1 MSNQAAVNPQ
11 HVSGKTAIMAGRL
24 DVLRNRALLTLMLG
38 HLTVDMYAGVLP
50 ILYPLLTDEFDLNLK
65 TVGLVSLAYS
75 GMASVTQ
82 PVFGYIADKHGTRLI
97 GLALMWTAI
106 TFALLGLASNFPALI
121 VLAALAG
128 IGSGAYHPMGA
139 VNASAV
145 ISEQQRNTA
154 MSIYVT
160 GGTLGVAIG
169 PLIGALVFALF
180 GIGGTVALVIPGGA
194 IAIWMLFEMRTIS
207 QRFKRRLTSMG
218 ATPPVPWRP
227 LSVVIALMMLRAW
240 VLFGISAF
248 IPLWYEDLG
257 YSRLYYAALS
267 TTLLISSALGTI
279 GVGSLADRHGRKL
292 LLVWS
297 SVLTVPVVLLFA
309 QFPGNPGFVSG
320 ALIGFLAAS
329 TGPLLLVM
337 AQQMMVGRAGVAS
350 GLILGMGFVMGAIG
364 VPVMG
369 AVSDEY
375 GIQNAMRAW
384 AIIAAAAIAL
394 AMLLPTDAEVQQ
406 LSKREAPL
414 PAVPESAGPLTA
426 TAEGD

>member
-1 MSNQAAVNPQ
+1 
-11 HVSGKTAIMAGRL
+11 
-24 DVLRNRALLTLMLG
+24 VLRNRALLTLMLG
-38 HLTVDMYAGVLP
+38 HLTVDMYSGVLP

-65 TVGLVSLAYS
+65 TVGLVSLAYG
-75 GMASVTQ
+75 GMASLTQ
-82 PVFGYIADKHGTRLI
+82 PVFGYVADKRGTRMI

-106 TFALLGLASNFPALI
+106 TFALLGLAPNFPTLL

-139 VNASAV
+139 VNAAAV
-145 ISEQQRNTA
+145 ITEQQRNTA

-180 GIGGTVALVIPGGA
+180 GIGGTVALIIPGGA
-194 IAIWMLFEMRTIS
+194 IAVWMLFEMRTIS
-207 QRFKRRLTSMG
+207 KRMSRSHASM
-218 ATPPVPWRP
+218 AAPPPIPWRP
-227 LSVVIALMMLRAW
+227 LSLVIALMMLRAW

-248 IPLWYEDLG
+248 IPLWYEELG
-257 YSRLYYAALS
+257 HSRLYYAALS
-267 TTLLISSALGTI
+267 TTVLIASALGTI

-292 LLVWS
+292 LLIWS

-309 QFPGNPGFVSG
+309 QFPGYPGFVSG
-320 ALIGFLAAS
+320 ALIGLMAAS

-369 AVSDEY
+369 AVSDAY

-384 AIIAAAAIAL
+384 SVIAAAAIVL
-394 AMLLPTDAEVQQ
+394 AMLLPTDEEVCQ
-406 LSKREAPL
+406 LARREASP
-414 PAVPESAGPLTA
+414 PATLEPARPVPVPI
-426 TAEGD
+426 EGG